1 MVAVKHEANGRT
13 DIVPMTEIT
22 ATTLA
27 VAIDLPVM
35 ISICNSRGEDYDGA
49 SVLVLF
55 LAMMLLGVGCLQAFT

>member
-1 MVAVKHEANGRT
+1 MVAVKHEAKGRT

-27 VAIDLPVM
+27 AAIDLPVM
-35 ISICNSRGEDYDGA
+35 ISICNSRGEDSIMIGGA

-55 LAMMLLGVGCLQAFT
+55 LAMMHEQL